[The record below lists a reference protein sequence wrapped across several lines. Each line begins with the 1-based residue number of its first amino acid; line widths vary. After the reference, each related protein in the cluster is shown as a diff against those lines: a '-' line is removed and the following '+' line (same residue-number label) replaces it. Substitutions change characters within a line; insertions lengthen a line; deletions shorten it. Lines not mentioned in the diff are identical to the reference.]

1 MQTSNIIWK
10 MSGKI
15 SSILLRYPTL
25 SELFCVVAA
34 KAFSLSDVMWTAVLV
49 SERLSDYSS
58 SQQAL
63 SHGGVGVGA
72 HLFLICSK

>member
-1 MQTSNIIWK
+1 
-10 MSGKI
+10 MSRKI
-15 SSILLRYPTL
+15 TSILLRHPTL

-34 KAFSLSDVMWTAVLV
+34 EEFSLSDVMWTAVLV

-63 SHGGVGVGA
+63 THGRGEM